1 MSLLSLTN
9 KIDHDFIKY
18 LIVVPILGQLVHFYF
33 DGLLWRFS
41 KSHNR
46 EVTLKFLID

>member
-18 LIVVPILGQLVHFYF
+18 LIVVPILGQLIHFYL

-41 KSHNR
+41 KATI
-46 EVTLKFLID
+46 EVTLKYLID